1 VLAAADRQISLT
13 DPDPDPDPDRAR
25 GSGVVAYM
33 QSAIDTANDLI
44 VATR

>member
-13 DPDPDPDPDRAR
+13 DPDPDPDRAR

>member
-13 DPDPDPDPDRAR
+13 DPDPDRAR